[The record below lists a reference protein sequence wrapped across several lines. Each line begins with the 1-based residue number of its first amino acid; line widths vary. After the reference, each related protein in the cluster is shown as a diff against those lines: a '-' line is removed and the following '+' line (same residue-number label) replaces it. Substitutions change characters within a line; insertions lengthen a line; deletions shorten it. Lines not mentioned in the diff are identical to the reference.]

1 MSHDSHAVSQQS
13 GFSASD
19 VESFKTDDRSSA
31 TAVVALMVG
40 IFTIG
45 LALYLGV
52 CYWIM
57 N

>member
-1 MSHDSHAVSQQS
+1 MAHDSHAVSS
-13 GFSASD
+13 SSAFSTNE
-19 VESFKTDDRSSA
+19 VESFKSDDRGSA

-45 LALYLGV
+45 LVLYLGV